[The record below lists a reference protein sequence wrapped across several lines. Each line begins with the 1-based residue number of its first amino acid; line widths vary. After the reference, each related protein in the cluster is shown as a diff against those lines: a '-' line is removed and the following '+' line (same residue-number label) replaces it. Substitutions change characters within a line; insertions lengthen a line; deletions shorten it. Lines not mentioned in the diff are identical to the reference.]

1 MAEPAPG
8 LPEAGILTMCVISLP
23 DATKSWSS
31 LVSSVTATETVVAAV
46 GAGVAVTVTVKVAAV
61 PSVTG
66 EVPGQS

>member
-23 DATKSWSS
+23 DATKSW
-31 LVSSVTATETVVAAV
+31 LPLLSSVTATETVVAAV
-46 GAGVAVTVTVKVAAV
+46 GAGVAVTVKVAAV